1 MSSHFCFIFGP
12 ALQVSLIDHQDIPNG
27 PFPYLLT
34 SDCWIVTNLTCD
46 CLQIKLR
53 DPLVTNAPLSHGLP
67 AVDMLR
73 RIASLGFEAP
83 DGSSVDQ
90 DSKSPTPGELS
101 PDPELKSASGLA
113 SVFKGLTGGTK
124 ISKAPP
130 VPSSSITPVSAQLSS
145 ERVDTASLAAT
156 GVAPHHNEWLE
167 KLRSGSTSERIA
179 AAESLRLTTPDYPLA
194 PILQIWDAAK
204 DLIDSSKPKSARVA
218 GWGLLTECVKNPSST
233 DLERKEFFQTL
244 SAAANPADFN
254 LQLAA
259 LVELTNHGRNL
270 SGFDYDVIPLLTTWL
285 QDAYNAAK
293 QARRQSQ
300 RDKKGA
306 KGKGLAASITSVGED
321 ETFSSLFAFILEV
334 LKFNF
339 RVADDDTMRRLIDT
353 LLEICMKTS
362 SEADLTAC
370 IEVIDAIITYASV
383 PKRTLPR
390 CVEVL
395 SSIYCLVDNLQKTSW
410 HTLSHLLKSHN
421 GQATVRVLLSLL
433 RDYPRKGQDQTEAT
447 RAVRGALS
455 VLTKLIWKSS
465 EKGYPTV
472 PLALLIDGCS
482 NVVVKS
488 PSTRISGATLKLVN
502 ALFDDGKEHLN
513 PLLEDEDWSF
523 ILEVAEKC
531 VSRLEFNGVPTRFRS
546 SYSKDDLKK
555 GEAILSELQVFL
567 RRLERLFQQ
576 RGSDFIQKQECIAF
590 MTRIPHVL
598 LDSTA
603 ALVLDHFKEF
613 RCCYPS
619 DLDWEKNLD
628 LVLKTFYLDRN
639 RSTSIRLSALR
650 NITEVYDMLELV
662 EDELEEDCVPNIV
675 RETLSGISDEV
686 DTPVLRETVTF
697 MVSVALS
704 TDFSLFEYIVDTL
717 SGVITNE
724 RLQSPMPAPPDTPGT
739 PDEPGTVPNQSPA
752 DVVTKGFTQLF
763 MRTMNMDGRKA
774 NRAFDLLVYIAKSSR
789 SIDAHLSAMK
799 LLFRLRADWA
809 NRVYL
814 TSFIES
820 ESLAGVLH
828 RTEASLARKLAED
841 AAVPHRSKSEHGSIS
856 RASRGVSFGS
866 TAQDRITLSRS
877 TSGATR
883 GPQKYRQLWSL
894 PDPDALPE
902 MPSSIA
908 SPVLFSYTTQGSTPD
923 EDNEEDEG
931 NKQKAGVLDITS
943 WLETILHNL
952 TSGSEWEVYSFS
964 LVHLPSQLSNHA
976 LFKGAIHQIRE
987 ARRIMCEQSKH
998 NLFQDP
1004 PPATGLRR
1012 PEVNICIFQTLTT
1025 IMSYHQHFAK
1035 SDEDDLVRTFLQG
1048 IGHSTAKTCIHALT
1062 ICCHELPLA
1071 TTKAL
1076 VTILQKMSTVIT
1088 QQNVAVHILEFLAG
1102 LARLPT
1108 LYSNFIDDEFRIV
1121 FGMCF
1126 RYLDTV
1132 RDKKRHARH
1141 SLPNETVAATINVT
1155 HEYDMFGQPTTSD
1168 DLPQYVYALAYH
1180 VIIFWFLALR
1190 LSDRAKHVGWIA
1202 KRLFQGPDGSLISDE
1217 QALITIDFMQRVAYA
1232 DADESLESPWFTE
1245 QKAVEYTE
1253 KRWIVANSLI
1263 SIKQSKTSPWAQ
1275 VTKRQPSGTS
1285 YFTIRENF
1293 KPPPPHQAGTFGE
1306 SRDRGSL
1313 TTNSTVPSHILVHML
1328 SSIPQSHDP
1337 SLRPIPLPEED
1348 AISRTIKIFDRISTV
1363 DGHKVGVIYI
1373 GENQTEEC
1381 DILGNI
1387 SGSADYVEFLNG
1399 LGTLT
1404 KLKGAEFNTQGLDRE
1419 YDTDGQYTFCW
1430 RDRVTEIVFHVT
1442 TQMPTNLD
1450 HDPRCI
1456 NKKKHIGNDFVN
1468 IIFNDSGL
1476 PFKFDTFP
1484 SEFNYVNIVITPE
1497 SRASFV
1503 ATRKNAAKETA
1514 EGGRHAYDPFFKV
1527 QVLSKEGFPEI
1538 SPCAATKMVDLKA
1551 LPDLVRLLALNASVF
1566 SLVWANRDL
1575 GEYPSSWRSRL
1586 REINRLRERYGPKI
1600 TSASTATLT
1609 GSTATIVPVSGM
1621 GPSPLSLSSA
1631 LAAAQQTV
1639 QPPSTTGISQHND
1652 SRPPSS
1658 VRDSAMSGL
1667 SNMRRASVAT
1677 FLTTTSEQNS
1687 QSHRSS
1693 VMSTATADTEMMMQP
1708 SNVDFLVDSLDFS
1721 KWA

>member
-1 MSSHFCFIFGP
+1 
-12 ALQVSLIDHQDIPNG
+12 
-27 PFPYLLT
+27 
-34 SDCWIVTNLTCD
+34 
-46 CLQIKLR
+46 
-53 DPLVTNAPLSHGLP
+53 
-67 AVDMLR
+67 MLR
-73 RIASLGFEAP
+73 RIASLGFEAS
-83 DGSSVDQ
+83 DGSPGDQ
-90 DSKSPTPGELS
+90 DSKSTTPGDLS
-101 PDPELKSASGLA
+101 PNTELKNTSGLA
-113 SVFKGLTGGTK
+113 SVFKGLTGGSK

-130 VPSSSITPVSAQLSS
+130 VPSSSTTPASAQLSS

-167 KLRSGSTSERIA
+167 KLKIGSTSERIA
-179 AAESLRLTTPDYPLA
+179 AAESLRLTIPDYPLA
-194 PILQIWDAAK
+194 PVLQIWDAAK

-218 GWGLLTECVKNPSST
+218 GWELMAECVKNPSST
-233 DLERKEFFQTL
+233 DLERKEFFQTI
-244 SAAANPADFN
+244 SAPANPADFS
-254 LQLAA
+254 LQLTV
-259 LVELTNHGRNL
+259 LVQLTNHGRNL

-293 QARRQSQ
+293 QARRQNQ

-321 ETFSSLFAFILEV
+321 ETFSNLFAFILEV

-370 IEVIDAIITYASV
+370 IEVLDAIITYASV
-383 PKRTLPR
+383 PKRTLGR

-395 SSIYCLVDNLQKTSW
+395 SSIYCLVESLQKTSW

-421 GQATVRVLLSLL
+421 GQATVRVLLDLL
-433 RDYPRKGQDQTEAT
+433 REYPRKGSDPTEAT

-472 PLALLIDGCS
+472 PLTLLIDGCN

-488 PSTRISGATLKLVN
+488 PSTRIAGATLKLIN
-502 ALFDDGKEHLN
+502 ALFDDGEEHLN
-513 PLLEDEDWSF
+513 PLLEDEDWTS
-523 ILEVAEKC
+523 ILEAAEQC
-531 VSRLEFNGVPTRFRS
+531 VDRLEFSGVPTRFKS
-546 SYSKDDLKK
+546 SYSRDDVKK
-555 GEAILSELQVFL
+555 GDAILTELEVFL
-567 RRLERLFQQ
+567 RRLESLFQQ
-576 RGSDFIQKQECIAF
+576 RGQDFIQRQECIAF
-590 MTRIPHVL
+590 LTRIPHVL

-619 DLDWEKNLD
+619 DLDWETNLD
-628 LVLKTFYLDRN
+628 LVLKAFYLDRS
-639 RSTSIRLSALR
+639 RATSIRLSALQ

-675 RETLSGISDEV
+675 RDTLSGISDEV
-686 DTPVLRETVTF
+686 DTPVLRETVSF
-697 MVSVALS
+697 MISVALS
-704 TDFSLFEYIVDTL
+704 AHFSLFEYIVDTL
-717 SGVITNE
+717 SGVVTNE
-724 RLQSPMPAPPDTPGT
+724 RLQSPMPAVSDTPGT
-739 PDEPGTVPNQSPA
+739 PDESGNVTGQSPA
-752 DVVTKGFTQLF
+752 DVVTKGFVQLF
-763 MRTMNMDGRKA
+763 MRTINTDGRKA
-774 NRAFDLLVYIAKSSR
+774 TRTFDLLIYIAKCSR
-789 SIDAHLSAMK
+789 SIDARLSAMK

-809 NRVYL
+809 NRIYL
-814 TSFIES
+814 TSFTES
-820 ESLAGVLH
+820 EGLAGVLH

-841 AAVPHRSKSEHGSIS
+841 AALPHRSKSEHGGVS
-856 RASRGVSFGS
+856 RSSRGVSFGS
-866 TAQDRITLSRS
+866 AAQDRITLSRT
-877 TSGATR
+877 TSGASR
-883 GPQKYRQLWSL
+883 VPQRHRQLWSL
-894 PDPDALPE
+894 PDSDALPE
-902 MPSSIA
+902 VPSPIA
-908 SPVLFSYTTQGSTPD
+908 SPLVFSYTAQGLEHDEGD
-923 EDNEEDEG
+923 EDDVD
-931 NKQKAGVLDITS
+931 NKQKAGVLDIAS
-943 WLETILHNL
+943 WLETVLHNL
-952 TSGSEWEVYSFS
+952 TSGSEWEVYSFC

-976 LFKGAIHQIRE
+976 LFRGAIRQIRE

-1025 IMSYHQHFAK
+1025 IMSYHQHFQK
-1035 SDEDDLVRTFLQG
+1035 SDEDDLVRTFMQG

-1088 QQNVAVHILEFLAG
+1088 QPYVAVHILEFLAG
-1102 LARLPT
+1102 LARLPS

-1132 RDKKRHARH
+1132 RDKKRHGRH
-1141 SLPNETVAATINVT
+1141 SLPNETVAATINAT

-1202 KRLFQGPDGSLISDE
+1202 KRLFQGPEGSIISDE

-1245 QKAVEYTE
+1245 QKAAEYTE

-1285 YFTIRENF
+1285 YFTVRENF

-1313 TTNSTVPSHILVHML
+1313 STNSTVPSHILVHML
-1328 SSIPQSHDP
+1328 SSIPQSYDP
-1337 SLRPIPLPEED
+1337 ALRPIPLPKEE
-1348 AISRTIKIFDRISTV
+1348 AINRTIKIFDRISTV

-1381 DILGNI
+1381 EILSNV

-1442 TQMPTNLD
+1442 TQMPTNVE

-1503 ATRKNAAKETA
+1503 AMRENAAKATT
-1514 EGGRHAYDPFFKV
+1514 EGGQSAYVPFFKV

-1538 SPCAATKMVDLKA
+1538 SPCTATKMVDLKA

-1566 SLVWANRDL
+1566 SLVWANREL

-1586 REINRLRERYGPKI
+1586 REVNRLRDRYGPKV

-1609 GSTATIVPVSGM
+1609 ASTSTVVPTSNT

-1631 LAAAQQTV
+1631 LAAAQQTS
-1639 QPPSTTGISQHND
+1639 QPQSSAGAPQNND

-1667 SNMRRASVAT
+1667 SGMRRASVAT

-1693 VMSTATADTEMMMQP
+1693 IMSTATADTEMMMQP
-1708 SNVDFLVDSLDFS
+1708 TSVDYLVDSLDFS

>member
-1 MSSHFCFIFGP
+1 
-12 ALQVSLIDHQDIPNG
+12 
-27 PFPYLLT
+27 
-34 SDCWIVTNLTCD
+34 
-46 CLQIKLR
+46 
-53 DPLVTNAPLSHGLP
+53 
-67 AVDMLR
+67 MLR
-73 RIASLGFEAP
+73 RIASLGFEAS
-83 DGSSVDQ
+83 DGSLGDQ
-90 DSKSPTPGELS
+90 ESKSPTPGDLS
-101 PDPELKSASGLA
+101 PTPDLKSASGLA
-113 SVFKGLTGGTK
+113 SVFKGLTGGSK

-130 VPSSSITPVSAQLSS
+130 VPSSSITPASAQLSS
-145 ERVDTASLAAT
+145 ERVDTATLAAT
-156 GVAPHHNEWLE
+156 GVSPHHNEWLE

-218 GWGLLTECVKNPSST
+218 GWELMAECVKNPSST
-233 DLERKEFFQTL
+233 DLERKEFFQNI
-244 SAAANPADFN
+244 SAPANPADFN
-254 LQLAA
+254 LQLTA
-259 LVELTNHGRNL
+259 LVALTNHGRNL
-270 SGFDYDVIPLLTTWL
+270 SGFDYDVFPLLTTWL

-293 QARRQSQ
+293 QARRQNQ
-300 RDKKGA
+300 RDKKGG

-321 ETFSSLFAFILEV
+321 ETFSMLFSFILDV

-362 SEADLTAC
+362 SETDLTAC

-383 PKRTLPR
+383 PKRTLGR

-395 SSIYCLVDNLQKTSW
+395 SSIYCLVDNLQKTAW
-410 HTLSHLLKSHN
+410 HTLSNLLKSHN
-421 GQATVRVLLSLL
+421 GQATVRVLLNLL
-433 RDYPRKGQDQTEAT
+433 RDYPRKGQDQTETT

-455 VLTKLIWKSS
+455 VLTKLIWKST

-472 PLALLIDGCS
+472 PLALLIDGCN
-482 NVVVKS
+482 NVVAKS
-488 PSTRISGATLKLVN
+488 PSTRIAGMTLKLIN
-502 ALFDDGKEHLN
+502 TLFDDGKEHLS
-513 PLLEDEDWSF
+513 PLLEDEDWTS
-523 ILEVAEKC
+523 ILEVAEQC
-531 VSRLEFNGVPTRFRS
+531 VGRLEFSGIPTRFRS
-546 SYSKDDLKK
+546 SYSRDDLKK
-555 GEAILSELQVFL
+555 GDAILSELEIFL
-567 RRLERLFQQ
+567 QRLESLFQQ
-576 RGSDFIQKQECIAF
+576 HGTDFIQKQECIAF

-619 DLDWEKNLD
+619 DLEWEANLE
-628 LVLKTFYLDRN
+628 LVMNAFYLDRN
-639 RSTSIRLSALR
+639 RSTSIRLSALQ

-675 RETLSGISDEV
+675 RDILSGISDEM
-686 DTPVLRETVTF
+686 DTPVLRETVSF

-704 TDFSLFEYIVDTL
+704 ADFSLFEFIVDTL
-717 SGVITNE
+717 SGVVTNE
-724 RLQSPMPAPPDTPGT
+724 RLQSPMAAPPDTAGA
-739 PDEPGTVPNQSPA
+739 PDDSGLISCQSPA
-752 DVVTKGFTQLF
+752 DVVTKGFAQLF
-763 MRTMNMDGRKA
+763 MRTMNTDGRKA
-774 NRAFDLLVYIAKSSR
+774 NRTFDLLIYIAKCSR
-789 SIDAHLSAMK
+789 STDARLTAMK

-809 NRVYL
+809 NRIYL
-814 TSFIES
+814 TSFTES
-820 ESLAGVLH
+820 EGLAGVLH

-841 AAVPHRSKSEHGSIS
+841 AALPHRSKSEHGGVS
-856 RASRGVSFGS
+856 RSSRGVSFGS
-866 TAQDRITLSRS
+866 TAQDRTTLSRS
-877 TSGATR
+877 SSGTTR
-883 GPQKYRQLWSL
+883 GPQRYRQLWSL
-894 PDPDALPE
+894 PDSDALPE
-902 MPSSIA
+902 TPSSIA
-908 SPVLFSYTTQGSTPD
+908 SPVLFSCSANGLEHDEGD
-923 EDNEEDEG
+923 EDDVDNI
-931 NKQKAGVLDITS
+931 QKVGALDITS
-943 WLETILHNL
+943 WLEAILHNL
-952 TSGSEWEVYSFS
+952 TSGSDWEVYSFS

-976 LFKGAIHQIRE
+976 LFKGAIPQVRE

-1004 PPATGLRR
+1004 PPVTGLRR

-1025 IMSYHQHFAK
+1025 IMSYHQHFHK
-1035 SDEDDLVRTFLQG
+1035 SDEDDLVRTFMQG

-1071 TTKAL
+1071 TAKAL

-1088 QQNVAVHILEFLAG
+1088 QPYVAVHILEFLAG

-1132 RDKKRHARH
+1132 RDKKRYARH
-1141 SLPNETVAATINVT
+1141 SFPSENVAATINTT

-1180 VIIFWFLALR
+1180 VISFWFLALR
-1190 LSDRAKHVGWIA
+1190 LSDRAKHVGWIT
-1202 KRLFQGPDGSLISDE
+1202 KRLFQGPDGSLTSDE

-1245 QKAVEYTE
+1245 QKAAEYTE
-1253 KRWIVANSLI
+1253 RRWIIANSLL

-1285 YFTIRENF
+1285 YFTVRENF
-1293 KPPPPHQAGTFGE
+1293 KPPPRHQAGTFGE

-1313 TTNSTVPSHILVHML
+1313 ATNSTVPSHLLVHML

-1337 SLRPIPLPEED
+1337 ALRPIPLPDEE
-1348 AISRTIKIFDRISTV
+1348 AINRTIKIFDRISTV

-1381 DILGNI
+1381 EILANV

-1399 LGTLT
+1399 IGTLT

-1450 HDPRCI
+1450 HDPLCI

-1503 ATRKNAAKETA
+1503 ATRENAAKDTT
-1514 EGGRHAYDPFFKV
+1514 EGRQSACVPFFKV

-1551 LPDLVRLLALNASVF
+1551 LPDLVRLLALHASVF
-1566 SLVWANRDL
+1566 SLVWANRESGD
-1575 GEYPSSWRSRL
+1575 YPSSWRSRL
-1586 REINRLRERYGPKI
+1586 REINRLRERFGPKI
-1600 TSASTATLT
+1600 ASAPVATSTASAST
-1609 GSTATIVPVSGM
+1609 IVPASGT
-1621 GPSPLSLSSA
+1621 GPLPLALSSA
-1631 LAAAQQTV
+1631 LASAQQTV
-1639 QPPSTTGISQHND
+1639 QPQSTPGVPQSND

-1667 SNMRRASVAT
+1667 SGMRRASVAT

-1708 SNVDFLVDSLDFS
+1708 SGLEYLVDSLDFS

>member
-1 MSSHFCFIFGP
+1 
-12 ALQVSLIDHQDIPNG
+12 
-27 PFPYLLT
+27 
-34 SDCWIVTNLTCD
+34 
-46 CLQIKLR
+46 
-53 DPLVTNAPLSHGLP
+53 
-67 AVDMLR
+67 MLR

-83 DGSSVDQ
+83 DGSPGDQ
-90 DSKSPTPGELS
+90 ESKSPTPDDRS
-101 PDPELKSASGLA
+101 RTPELKSASGLA
-113 SVFKGLTGGTK
+113 SVFKGLTGGSK

-130 VPSSSITPVSAQLSS
+130 VPSSSTTPASAQLSS

-179 AAESLRLTTPDYPLA
+179 AAESLRLTIPEYPLA

-204 DLIDSSKPKSARVA
+204 DLIDSSRPKSARVA
-218 GWGLLTECVKNPSST
+218 GWELMAECVKNPSST

-244 SAAANPADFN
+244 SAPANPADFN
-254 LQLAA
+254 LQLSA
-259 LVELTNHGRNL
+259 LISLTNHGRNL

-293 QARRQSQ
+293 HARRQNQ

-321 ETFSSLFAFILEV
+321 ETFSTLFAFILEV

-353 LLEICMKTS
+353 LLEVCTKTS

-370 IEVIDAIITYASV
+370 IEVIDAIITYASI
-383 PKRTLPR
+383 PKRTLGR

-395 SSIYCLVDNLQKTSW
+395 SSIYCLVEVLQRTSW
-410 HTLSHLLKSHN
+410 NTLSHLLKSHN

-433 RDYPRKGQDQTEAT
+433 RDYPRKGQDTTEAT
-447 RAVRGALS
+447 RAVRGAIS

-472 PLALLIDGCS
+472 PLALLIDGCN
-482 NVVVKS
+482 NVVMKS
-488 PSTRISGATLKLVN
+488 SSTRIAGATLKLIN
-502 ALFDDGKEHLN
+502 TLFDDGNQHLN
-513 PLLEDEDWSF
+513 PLLEDEDWTS
-523 ILEVAEKC
+523 ILEVAERC
-531 VSRLEFNGVPTRFRS
+531 VGRLEFSGVLTHSKS
-546 SYSKDDLKK
+546 SFSRDDLKK
-555 GEAILSELQVFL
+555 GEAILTELEIFL
-567 RRLERLFQQ
+567 RRLEGLFQQ

-603 ALVLDHFKEF
+603 LLVLDHFREF

-619 DLDWEKNLD
+619 DLDWETNLD
-628 LVLKTFYLDRN
+628 LVLKAFYLDRN
-639 RSTSIRLSALR
+639 RSTQIRLSALQ

-662 EDELEEDCVPNIV
+662 EEELEEDCVPKIV
-675 RETLSGISDEV
+675 QETLSGISDET
-686 DTPVLRETVTF
+686 DTPVLRETVSF

-704 TDFSLFEYIVDTL
+704 ANLTLFEFIVDTL
-717 SGVITNE
+717 SGVISSE
-724 RLQSPMPAPPDTPGT
+724 RLQSPMPAQQDTSG
-739 PDEPGTVPNQSPA
+739 VPEEYGHVACQSPA

-763 MRTMNMDGRKA
+763 MRTMNTDGRKA
-774 NRAFDLLVYIAKSSR
+774 NRAFNLLNYIAKQSR
-789 SIDAHLSAMK
+789 STDARLSAMK
-799 LLFRLRADWA
+799 VLFRLRADWA
-809 NRVYL
+809 NRIYL
-814 TSFIES
+814 TSFTES
-820 ESLAGVLH
+820 EGLAGVLH

-841 AAVPHRSKSEHGSIS
+841 AALPQRTKSEHGSIS
-856 RASRGVSFGS
+856 RSSRGVSFGS
-866 TAQDRITLSRS
+866 TAQDRIALSRS

-883 GPQKYRQLWSL
+883 TPQKYRQLWSL

-902 MPSSIA
+902 APSSIA
-908 SPVLFSYTTQGSTPD
+908 SPVLFSCASKRLENESDD
-923 EDNEEDEG
+923 EDTS
-931 NKQKAGVLDITS
+931 NKQKAGVLGITS

-952 TSGSEWEVYSFS
+952 TSGSDWEVYSLS

-976 LFKGAIHQIRE
+976 LFRDAIPQIRE

-1025 IMSYHQHFAK
+1025 IMSYHQHFQK
-1035 SDEDDLVRTFLQG
+1035 SDEDDLVRTFMQG

-1071 TTKAL
+1071 TSKAL

-1088 QQNVAVHILEFLAG
+1088 QPYVAVHILEFLAG

-1141 SLPNETVAATINVT
+1141 SFPNESVAATINAT
-1155 HEYDMFGQPTTSD
+1155 HEYDMLGQPTMSD
-1168 DLPQYVYALAYH
+1168 DLPQYVYALAHH

-1232 DADESLESPWFTE
+1232 DADESLESPWFTD
-1245 QKAVEYTE
+1245 QKAAEYTE

-1313 TTNSTVPSHILVHML
+1313 TTNSTVPSHLLVHVL
-1328 SSIPQSHDP
+1328 SSIPQTHDP
-1337 SLRPIPLPEED
+1337 VLRPIPLPEEE
-1348 AISRTIKIFDRISTV
+1348 AIGRTIKIFDRISTV

-1373 GENQTEEC
+1373 GENQTEEV
-1381 DILGNI
+1381 DILSNVC
-1387 SGSADYVEFLNG
+1387 GSADYVEFLNG
-1399 LGTLT
+1399 IGTLT

-1442 TQMPTNLD
+1442 TQMPTNLN
-1450 HDPRCI
+1450 HDPMCI

-1503 ATRKNAAKETA
+1503 AMRENAAKAAT
-1514 EGGRHAYDPFFKV
+1514 EGEENAYSPFFKV

-1538 SPCAATKMVDLKA
+1538 SPCTATKMVDLKA
-1551 LPDLVRLLALNASVF
+1551 LPDLVRLVALNASVF
-1566 SLVWANRDL
+1566 SLVWANRES

-1586 REINRLRERYGPKI
+1586 REIKRLRERYGPKI
-1600 TSASTATLT
+1600 ASASAATFSAPALAAAPSAGT
-1609 GSTATIVPVSGM
+1609 
-1621 GPSPLSLSSA
+1621 GPSSLSLSA
-1631 LAAAQQTV
+1631 LAASQQTS
-1639 QPPSTTGISQHND
+1639 QPQPATGIAQGNE

-1667 SNMRRASVAT
+1667 TNMRRASVAT

-1693 VMSTATADTEMMMQP
+1693 MMSTATADTEMMMQP
-1708 SNVDFLVDSLDFS
+1708 THLDQWVDSLDFS

>member
-1 MSSHFCFIFGP
+1 
-12 ALQVSLIDHQDIPNG
+12 
-27 PFPYLLT
+27 
-34 SDCWIVTNLTCD
+34 
-46 CLQIKLR
+46 
-53 DPLVTNAPLSHGLP
+53 
-67 AVDMLR
+67 MLR

-83 DGSSVDQ
+83 DGSPGDQ
-90 DSKSPTPGELS
+90 DSKSPTPGDLS
-101 PDPELKSASGLA
+101 PNPELKSASGLA
-113 SVFKGLTGGTK
+113 SVFKGLTGGSK

-130 VPSSSITPVSAQLSS
+130 VPSSSITPASAQLSS

-167 KLRSGSTSERIA
+167 KLRSGTTSERIA
-179 AAESLRLTTPDYPLA
+179 AAESLRLTAPDYPLA

-218 GWGLLTECVKNPSST
+218 GWELMAECVKNPSST

-244 SAAANPADFN
+244 IGPANPADFN

-293 QARRQSQ
+293 QARRQNQ

-321 ETFSSLFAFILEV
+321 ETFSSLFSFILEV

-362 SEADLTAC
+362 SETDLTSC

-383 PKRTLPR
+383 PKRTLGR

-395 SSIYCLVDNLQKTSW
+395 SSIYCLVDSLQKTAW

-433 RDYPRKGQDQTEAT
+433 RDYPRKGQDPTETT

-455 VLTKLIWKSS
+455 VLTKLIWKSA

-482 NVVVKS
+482 NVVAKS
-488 PSTRISGATLKLVN
+488 PSTRIAGATLKLIN
-502 ALFDDGKEHLN
+502 TLFDDGKERLN
-513 PLLEDEDWSF
+513 PLLEDEDWTS

-531 VSRLEFNGVPTRFRS
+531 VGRLEFSGIPTRFKS
-546 SYSKDDLKK
+546 SYSRDDLKK
-555 GEAILSELQVFL
+555 GDAILSELEVFL
-567 RRLERLFQQ
+567 RRLESLFQQ

-619 DLDWEKNLD
+619 DLDWETNLD
-628 LVLKTFYLDRN
+628 LVLNTFYLDRN
-639 RSTSIRLSALR
+639 RSTSIRLSALQ

-662 EDELEEDCVPNIV
+662 EDELEEDCVPNII
-675 RETLSGISDEV
+675 RDTLSGIPDET
-686 DTPVLRETVTF
+686 DIPVLRETVSF

-704 TDFSLFEYIVDTL
+704 ADFSLFEYIVDTL
-717 SGVITNE
+717 SGVVTSE
-724 RLQSPMPAPPDTPGT
+724 RLQSPMAAPTDTPGA
-739 PDEPGTVPNQSPA
+739 PDESGNVSSQSPA
-752 DVVTKGFTQLF
+752 DVVTKGFALLF
-763 MRTMNMDGRKA
+763 MRTMNTDGRKA
-774 NRAFDLLVYIAKSSR
+774 NRTFDLLIYITKCSR
-789 SIDAHLSAMK
+789 SIDARLTAMK

-809 NRVYL
+809 NRIYL
-814 TSFIES
+814 TSFTES
-820 ESLAGVLH
+820 EGLAGVLH

-841 AAVPHRSKSEHGSIS
+841 AALPHRSKSEHGGVS
-856 RASRGVSFGS
+856 RSSRGVSFGS
-866 TAQDRITLSRS
+866 TAQDRMTLSRS
-877 TSGATR
+877 TSGGTR
-883 GPQKYRQLWSL
+883 GPQRYRQLWSL
-894 PDPDALPE
+894 PDSDALPE
-902 MPSSIA
+902 VPSSIA
-908 SPVLFSYTTQGSTPD
+908 SPVLFSCTAHWSEYEGDD
-923 EDNEEDEG
+923 ENID
-931 NKQKAGVLDITS
+931 NKQRAGVLDITS

-976 LFKGAIHQIRE
+976 LFRGALPQIRE

-1025 IMSYHQHFAK
+1025 IMSYHQYFTK
-1035 SDEDDLVRTFLQG
+1035 SDEDDLVRSFMQG

-1088 QQNVAVHILEFLAG
+1088 QPYVAVHILEFLAC

-1141 SLPNETVAATINVT
+1141 SFPSENVAATINAT

-1180 VIIFWFLALR
+1180 VISFWFLALR
-1190 LSDRAKHVGWIA
+1190 LSDRAKHVGWIT
-1202 KRLFQGPDGSLISDE
+1202 KRLFQGPDGSLTSDE

-1245 QKAVEYTE
+1245 QKATEYTE

-1285 YFTIRENF
+1285 YFTVRENF
-1293 KPPPPHQAGTFGE
+1293 KTPPPHQAGTFGE

-1337 SLRPIPLPEED
+1337 ALRPVPLPEEE
-1348 AISRTIKIFDRISTV
+1348 AISRSIKIFDRISTV

-1373 GENQTEEC
+1373 GENQREEC
-1381 DILGNI
+1381 EILANV

-1399 LGTLT
+1399 IGTLT

-1442 TQMPTNLD
+1442 TQMPTNID

-1476 PFKFDTFP
+1476 PFRFDTFP

-1503 ATRKNAAKETA
+1503 ATRENAAKQTT
-1514 EGGRHAYDPFFKV
+1514 EGNQSTCIPFFKV

-1566 SLVWANRDL
+1566 SLVWANRES

-1586 REINRLRERYGPKI
+1586 REINRLRERYGPKVS
-1600 TSASTATLT
+1600 SASTATLT
-1609 GSTATIVPVSGM
+1609 ASTPAAVPGPGT

-1639 QPPSTTGISQHND
+1639 QPQSTAGVPQNND

-1667 SNMRRASVAT
+1667 SGMRRASVAT

-1708 SNVDFLVDSLDFS
+1708 SSLDYLVDSLDFS

>member
-1 MSSHFCFIFGP
+1 
-12 ALQVSLIDHQDIPNG
+12 
-27 PFPYLLT
+27 
-34 SDCWIVTNLTCD
+34 
-46 CLQIKLR
+46 
-53 DPLVTNAPLSHGLP
+53 
-67 AVDMLR
+67 MLR
-73 RIASLGFEAP
+73 RIASLGFDAS
-83 DGSSVDQ
+83 DGSPGDQ
-90 DSKSPTPGELS
+90 DSKSTTPGDRS
-101 PDPELKSASGLA
+101 PNPELKSTSGLA
-113 SVFKGLTGGTK
+113 SVFKGLTGGSKT
-124 ISKAPP
+124 SKAPP
-130 VPSSSITPVSAQLSS
+130 VPSSSTTPASAQLSS

-156 GVAPHHNEWLE
+156 GVAPHHAEWLD
-167 KLRSGSTSERIA
+167 KLKNGSTSDRISA
-179 AAESLRLTTPDYPLA
+179 ADALRLTILDYPLA
-194 PILQIWDAAK
+194 PVLQAWDAAK
-204 DLIDSSKPKSARVA
+204 DLIDSSKPKSLRVA
-218 GWGLLTECVKNPSST
+218 GWELMAECVKSPSST
-233 DLERKEFFQTL
+233 DLERKEFFQTT
-244 SAAANPADFN
+244 SAPANPADFN
-254 LQLAA
+254 LQLTV
-259 LVELTNHGRNL
+259 LVQLTNHGRNL
-270 SGFDYDVIPLLTTWL
+270 SGFDYDVVPLLTTWL

-293 QARRQSQ
+293 QARRQNQ
-300 RDKKGA
+300 RDKKGI
-306 KGKGLAASITSVGED
+306 KGKGFAASMTSMGED
-321 ETFSSLFAFILEV
+321 ETFSYLFAFILEV

-370 IEVIDAIITYASV
+370 IEVLDAIITYASV
-383 PKRTLPR
+383 PKRTLGR

-395 SSIYCLVDNLQKTSW
+395 SSIYCLVESLQKTSW
-410 HTLSHLLKSHN
+410 HTLTHLLKSHN
-421 GQATVRVLLSLL
+421 GQATVRVLLTLL
-433 RDYPRKGQDQTEAT
+433 RDYPRKGSDPTEAT

-472 PLALLIDGCS
+472 PLALLIDGCH

-488 PSTRISGATLKLVN
+488 PSTRIAGATLKLIN
-502 ALFDDGKEHLN
+502 ALFDDGEENLN
-513 PLLEDEDWSF
+513 PLLEDEDWTS
-523 ILEVAEKC
+523 ILEVAEQC
-531 VSRLEFNGVPTRFRS
+531 VGRLEFSGGPARS
-546 SYSKDDLKK
+546 KPSYSRDDLRK
-555 GEAILSELQVFL
+555 GDAILTELEIFL
-567 RRLERLFQQ
+567 KRLQSLFQR
-576 RGSDFIQKQECIAF
+576 RGPDFIQRQECIAF

-619 DLDWEKNLD
+619 DLDWETNLD
-628 LVLKTFYLDRN
+628 LVLKAFYLDRN
-639 RSTSIRLSALR
+639 RATPIRLSALQ

-662 EDELEEDCVPNIV
+662 QDELEEDCVPNIV
-675 RETLSGISDEV
+675 RDTLSGISDEL
-686 DTPVLRETVTF
+686 DTPVLRETVSF

-704 TDFSLFEYIVDTL
+704 ADFPLFEYIVDTL
-717 SGVITNE
+717 SGVVTSE
-724 RLQSPMPAPPDTPGT
+724 RLQSPMPAAPDTPGT
-739 PDEPGTVPNQSPA
+739 PGESGNATGQSPA
-752 DVVTKGFTQLF
+752 DVVTKGFVQLF
-763 MRTMNMDGRKA
+763 MRTMNTDGRKA
-774 NRAFDLLVYIAKSSR
+774 TRTFDLLNHIAKCAR
-789 SIDAHLSAMK
+789 STDARLSAMK

-814 TSFIES
+814 TSFTES
-820 ESLAGVLH
+820 EGLAGVLH

-841 AAVPHRSKSEHGSIS
+841 AALPHRSKSDHGGAS
-856 RASRGVSFGS
+856 RSSRGVSFGS
-866 TAQDRITLSRS
+866 PAQERMALSRT
-877 TSGATR
+877 TSGASR
-883 GPQKYRQLWSL
+883 APQRHRQLWSL
-894 PDPDALPE
+894 PDSDALPE
-902 MPSSIA
+902 VPSSIA
-908 SPVLFSYTTQGSTPD
+908 SPLVFSYTARGPD
-923 EDNEEDEG
+923 RGEGGEDDADIER
-931 NKQKAGVLDITS
+931 KAGVLGIAS
-943 WLETILHNL
+943 WLETVLHNL
-952 TSGSEWEVYSFS
+952 TSGSEWEVYSFC

-976 LFKGAIHQIRE
+976 LFSGAIRQVRE

-1025 IMSYHQHFAK
+1025 IMSYHQHFQK
-1035 SDEDDLVRTFLQG
+1035 SDEDDLVRTFMQG

-1088 QQNVAVHILEFLAG
+1088 QPYVAVHILEFLAG

-1132 RDKKRHARH
+1132 RDKKRHGRH
-1141 SLPNETVAATINVT
+1141 SLPNETVAATINAT

-1202 KRLFQGPDGSLISDE
+1202 KRLFQGPEGGLISDE

-1245 QKAVEYTE
+1245 QKASEYTE
-1253 KRWIVANSLI
+1253 KRWLLANSLI

-1285 YFTIRENF
+1285 YFTVRENF
-1293 KPPPPHQAGTFGE
+1293 KSPPPHQAGTFGE

-1313 TTNSTVPSHILVHML
+1313 AANSTVPSHLLIHML
-1328 SSIPQSHDP
+1328 SSIPQSYDP
-1337 SLRPIPLPEED
+1337 ALRPIPLPEDE
-1348 AISRTIKIFDRISTV
+1348 AINRTIKIFDRISTV

-1373 GENQTEEC
+1373 GENQTEEGE
-1381 DILGNI
+1381 ILANV

-1442 TQMPTNLD
+1442 TQMPTNLE

-1503 ATRKNAAKETA
+1503 AMRENAAKATT
-1514 EGGRHAYDPFFKV
+1514 EGGQSAYVPFFKV

-1566 SLVWANRDL
+1566 SLVWAHREL

-1586 REINRLRERYGPKI
+1586 REINRLRDRYGPKVVSAPTAALTGP
-1600 TSASTATLT
+1600 TSAV
-1609 GSTATIVPVSGM
+1609 VPVSST
-1621 GPSPLSLSSA
+1621 GPPPLSLSSA
-1631 LAAAQQTV
+1631 LTAAQQTT
-1639 QPPSTTGISQHND
+1639 QPQSSTGTPQNND
-1652 SRPPSS
+1652 SRPSS
-1658 VRDSAMSGL
+1658 GVRDSAMSGL
-1667 SNMRRASVAT
+1667 SGMRRASVAT
-1677 FLTTTSEQNS
+1677 FLTSTSEQNS

-1708 SNVDFLVDSLDFS
+1708 TSVDYLVDSLDFS

>member
-1 MSSHFCFIFGP
+1 
-12 ALQVSLIDHQDIPNG
+12 
-27 PFPYLLT
+27 
-34 SDCWIVTNLTCD
+34 
-46 CLQIKLR
+46 
-53 DPLVTNAPLSHGLP
+53 
-67 AVDMLR
+67 MLR

-83 DGSSVDQ
+83 DGSPGDQ
-90 DSKSPTPGELS
+90 DSKSPTPGDLS
-101 PDPELKSASGLA
+101 PNPELKSASGLA
-113 SVFKGLTGGTK
+113 SVFKGLTGGSK

-130 VPSSSITPVSAQLSS
+130 VPSSSTTPVSAQLSS

-156 GVAPHHNEWLE
+156 NVAPHHNEWLE
-167 KLRSGSTSERIA
+167 KLRFGSTSERIA

-218 GWGLLTECVKNPSST
+218 GWELMAECVKNPSST
-233 DLERKEFFQTL
+233 DLERKEFFQIL
-244 SAAANPADFN
+244 SAPANPADFN
-254 LQLAA
+254 LQLTA
-259 LVELTNHGRNL
+259 LIELTNHGRNL

-293 QARRQSQ
+293 HARRQNQ
-300 RDKKGA
+300 RDKKSV
-306 KGKGLAASITSVGED
+306 KGKSLAASIASLGED

-353 LLEICMKTS
+353 LLEICHKTS

-383 PKRTLPR
+383 PKRTLGR

-395 SSIYCLVDNLQKTSW
+395 SSIFCLVESLQKTSW

-421 GQATVRVLLSLL
+421 GQATVRILLSLL

-455 VLTKLIWKSS
+455 VLTKLVWKSS

-472 PLALLIDGCS
+472 PLALLVEGCD

-488 PSTRISGATLKLVN
+488 PSTRIAGATLKLIN
-502 ALFDDGKEHLN
+502 ALFDDGEEHLN
-513 PLLEDEDWSF
+513 PLLEDEDWTS

-531 VSRLEFNGVPTRFRS
+531 VGRLEFNGIPTRFKS
-546 SYSKDDLKK
+546 SYSRDDLKK
-555 GEAILSELQVFL
+555 GDAILSELELFL
-567 RRLERLFQQ
+567 RRLETLFQQ
-576 RGSDFIQKQECIAF
+576 RGPDFIQKQECIAF

-603 ALVLDHFKEF
+603 GLVLDHFKEF

-619 DLDWEKNLD
+619 DLDWETNLD
-628 LVLKTFYLDRN
+628 LVLKAFYLDRN
-639 RSTSIRLSALR
+639 RSTSIRLSALQ

-662 EDELEEDCVPNIV
+662 EDELEDDCVPNIV
-675 RETLSGISDEV
+675 RDTLSGISDEV
-686 DTPVLRETVTF
+686 DTPVLRETVSF

-704 TDFSLFEYIVDTL
+704 SDFSLFEYIVDTL
-717 SGVITNE
+717 SSVVTSE
-724 RLQSPMPAPPDTPGT
+724 RLQSPMPAASDTPGA
-739 PDEPGTVPNQSPA
+739 PDESGNVTNQTPA

-763 MRTMNMDGRKA
+763 MRTINTDGRKA
-774 NRAFDLLVYIAKSSR
+774 NRTFDLLIYIAKCSR
-789 SIDAHLSAMK
+789 SIDARLSAMK

-809 NRVYL
+809 HRIYL
-814 TSFIES
+814 TSFTES
-820 ESLAGVLH
+820 EGLAGVLH

-841 AAVPHRSKSEHGSIS
+841 AAVPHRSKSEHGGVS
-856 RASRGVSFGS
+856 RSSRGVSFGS
-866 TAQDRITLSRS
+866 TAQDRITLSRT
-877 TSGATR
+877 TSGASR
-883 GPQKYRQLWSL
+883 GPQRYRQLWSL

-902 MPSSIA
+902 TPSSIA
-908 SPVLFSYTTQGSTPD
+908 SPLLFSYTAQGIERNDGD
-923 EDNEEDEG
+923 EDDVDNT
-931 NKQKAGVLDITS
+931 QRAGTLDMTS
-943 WLETILHNL
+943 WLEAILHNL
-952 TSGSEWEVYSFS
+952 TSGSDWEVYSFS

-976 LFKGAIHQIRE
+976 LFRGAIPQIRE

-1025 IMSYHQHFAK
+1025 IMSYHQHFLK
-1035 SDEDDLVRTFLQG
+1035 SDEDDLVRTFMQG

-1088 QQNVAVHILEFLAG
+1088 QPYVAVHILEFLAG

-1141 SLPNETVAATINVT
+1141 SLSTETVAATINTT
-1155 HEYDMFGQPTTSD
+1155 HDYDMFGQPTASD

-1190 LSDRAKHVGWIA
+1190 MSDRAKHVGWIA

-1245 QKAVEYTE
+1245 QKAAEYTE

-1337 SLRPIPLPEED
+1337 SLRPVPLPEEE
-1348 AISRTIKIFDRISTV
+1348 AINRTIKIFDRISTV

-1373 GENQTEEC
+1373 GENQTEEV
-1381 DILGNI
+1381 DILSNV
-1387 SGSADYVEFLNG
+1387 SGSADYVDFLNG

-1476 PFKFDTFP
+1476 PFKFNTFP

-1503 ATRKNAAKETA
+1503 ATRENAAKQTTEDGQST
-1514 EGGRHAYDPFFKV
+1514 YDPFFKV

-1538 SPCAATKMVDLKA
+1538 SPCTATKMVDLKA

-1566 SLVWANRDL
+1566 SLVWAHREL

-1586 REINRLRERYGPKI
+1586 REINRLRERYGPKVANG
-1600 TSASTATLT
+1600 TSTATLT
-1609 GSTATIVPVSGM
+1609 GPTSAVGSASGT
-1621 GPSPLSLSSA
+1621 GPSPMSLSSA
-1631 LAAAQQTV
+1631 LAASQQVAQPQPTGGV
-1639 QPPSTTGISQHND
+1639 QQSND

-1667 SNMRRASVAT
+1667 SGMRRASVAT

-1693 VMSTATADTEMMMQP
+1693 VMSTATADTEMMMP
-1708 SNVDFLVDSLDFS
+1708 TSSIDYWVESLDFS